1 MVKEKYKNIKYKSI
15 TNFNDS
21 ILSIWIKLH
30 KNIYIYIASVR
41 NFYSVGAYDARKPV
55 NWVS

>member
-30 KNIYIYIASVR
+30 KNIYIYILSVR

-55 NWVS
+55 N

>member
-1 MVKEKYKNIKYKSI
+1 MVKENYKNIKYKSI

-55 NWVS
+55 N